1 MEVHWVCMCA
11 ATLLVCYIFGSKF
24 VRNLNGWYYDVK
36 LRRKEHPLPPGD
48 MGWPLMG
55 NLLSFIKDF
64 SSGHPDS
71 FINNLVLKYGRSGI
85 YKTHLFGN
93 PSIIVCEP
101 QMCRRVLTDDVN
113 FKLGYPKSI
122 KELARCRPMID
133 VSNAEHRLFRR
144 LITSPIVGHKAL
156 AMYLER
162 LEEIVINSLE
172 ELSSMKHPVEL
183 LKEMKKVSFKAIVHV
198 FMGSSNQDIIKKIGS
213 SFTDLYN
220 GMFSIPINVPG
231 FTFHKA
237 LEARKK
243 LAKIVQPVVD
253 ERRLMIENGQQ
264 EGDQRKDLIDIL
276 LEVKDENGRK
286 LEDEDI
292 SDLLIGLLFAGHE
305 STATSLMWSITYLTQ
320 HPHILKKAKEEQEEI
335 MRTRLSSQKQL
346 SFKEIKQMVYLSQVI
361 DETLRCANIAFA
373 TFREATADVNINGY
387 IIPKGWR
394 VLIWARAIHMD
405 SEYYPNPEEFNPSR
419 WDDYNAK
426 AGTFL
431 PFGAGSRLCP
441 GADLA
446 KLEISIFLHYFLLN
460 YRLERVNPECHVT
473 SLPVSKPTDNCLAK
487 VMKVSC
493 A

>member
-1 MEVHWVCMCA
+1 MKMEWVYMCIG
-11 ATLLVCYIFGSKF
+11 TLLACYIFVNKI
-24 VRNLNGWYYDVK
+24 VKNLNGWYYNLK
-36 LRRKEHPLPPGD
+36 LRNKDYPLPPGH
-48 MGWPLMG
+48 MGWPLIG
-55 NLLSFIKDF
+55 NLFTFIQDF
-64 SSGHPDS
+64 SSGQPDS
-71 FINNLVLKYGRSGI
+71 FITNLILKYGRNGI

-93 PSIIVCEP
+93 PSIIICEP
-101 QMCRRVLTDDVN
+101 EMGKRVISNDEN

-133 VSNAEHRLFRR
+133 VSKEEHRHFRR

-156 AMYLER
+156 AMYIER
-162 LEEIVINSLE
+162 LEDIVVNSLE
-172 ELSSMKHPVEL
+172 ELSSMKHPIEF

-198 FMGSSNQDIIKKIGS
+198 FMGTSNDNIIKSIGS

-220 GMFSIPINVPG
+220 GMYSIPINAPG

-237 LEARKK
+237 LKARKK

-253 ERRLMIENGQQ
+253 EKRLMIKNGQQ
-264 EGDQRKDLIDIL
+264 VEEKKDLMDIL

-305 STATSLMWSITYLTQ
+305 STATSLMWSVIHLTQ

-335 MRTRLSSQKQL
+335 LRTRPDSQKRL
-346 SFKEIKQMVYLSQVI
+346 SLNEVKQMTYLSHVI
-361 DETLRCANIAFA
+361 NETLRCANIAFSI
-373 TFREATADVNINGY
+373 FREATSDVNLNGY
-387 IIPKGWR
+387 LIPKGWR
-394 VLIWARAIHMD
+394 VLIWARAIHMSD
-405 SEYYPNPEEFNPSR
+405 EYYPNPQEFNPSR
-419 WDDYNAK
+419 WDNYTPK
-426 AGTFL
+426 AGTFI

-441 GADLA
+441 GADLV

-460 YRLERVNPECHVT
+460 YRLERINPQCPIT

-487 VMKVSC
+487 VIKVSC